1 VNLLHRWL
9 CASDRWRAIVGTDLV
24 PWVLDGVEL
33 GSSVLEVGP
42 GPGASTDV
50 LRRRVRTLTCVELDP
65 RMAGALSDRTAGNN
79 VLVLC
84 QDATSMTFADAT
96 FDGAASLTMLHHL
109 SSAALQDR
117 LFREVAR
124 VLRPGGVFVGADTLV
139 SVPLRLLHVFD
150 TLTPVDPETLPA
162 RLEWAGFSDV
172 RVDVRSR
179 AFRFQARRRRS
190 AGEGEN
196 PAAQP

>member
-9 CASDRWRAIVGTDLV
+9 CASDRWRAIVGTELV

-33 GSSVLEVGP
+33 GASVLEIGP
-42 GPGASTDV
+42 GPGASTDI
-50 LRRRVRTLTCVELDP
+50 LRGRARTLTCVELDP
-65 RMAGALSDRTAGNN
+65 QMTGTLSERTAGHN

-84 QDATSMTFADAT
+84 QDATSMTFADGT

-109 SSAALQDR
+109 PSAALQDR
-117 LFREVAR
+117 LFKEIAR
-124 VLRPGGVFVGADTLV
+124 VLRPGGMFVGADSLV

-150 TLTPVDPETLPA
+150 TLTPVEPETLPG
-162 RLEWAGFSDV
+162 RLERAGFSDV
-172 RVDVRSR
+172 RVEVRSR
-179 AFRFQARRRRS
+179 AFRFQARRRS
-190 AGEGEN
+190 PDEGKN